1 MKEYRSPTGERRLWF
16 DQEEIEWMMEDQ
28 LRNAGLLPSISYP
41 AIDLEELLEGHLRVK
56 LDLHARL
63 DVDVLGMTQFRSGK
77 RPLVSINKDLTS
89 RAEMEEAAGG
99 SLGRWRA
106 TLAHEAAHVVLHRV
120 LFDVPPEQ
128 GSFFEVKGLERLMLR
143 CLMRDVSFTR
153 GNYDW
158 KEVQANRGM
167 AALLMPSRIFRNSV
181 RNIAKATTVN
191 DLAAEIPVSD
201 SHEFSGFLL
210 DLSRRWEVSQE
221 AARIRLETLG
231 LLRISSEPMLEP
243 KYDGSVEH
251 LNTTERG
258 GRRSAV

>member
-16 DQEEIEWMMEDQ
+16 DEEEIEWMMEDE
-28 LRNAGLLPSISYP
+28 LRKASLLSSVSDP
-41 AIDLEELLEGHLRVK
+41 AVDLGELLEGHLRVK

-63 DVDVLGMTQFRSGK
+63 DEDVLGMTHFRSGK
-77 RPLVSINKDLTS
+77 RPLVSINKELTS
-89 RAEMEEAAGG
+89 RAESEGASSGL
-99 SLGRWRA
+99 LGRWRA

-120 LFDVPPEQ
+120 LFDVPCEQ
-128 GSFFEVKGLERLMLR
+128 GSFFDVKEPESSMLR

-167 AALLMPSRIFRNSV
+167 AGLLMPARAFRDSV
-181 RNIAKATTVN
+181 RDIVN
-191 DLAAEIPVSD
+191 AGSLDDLLAEIPVSD
-201 SHEFSGFLL
+201 SYEFSGFSL

-231 LLRISSEPMLEP
+231 LLRISNEPMLE
-243 KYDGSVEH
+243 S
-251 LNTTERG
+251 
-258 GRRSAV
+258 RSAGSAELLNRTE

>member
-28 LRNAGLLPSISYP
+28 LRNAGLLPSVADP
-41 AIDLEELLEGHLRVK
+41 AVDLEELLEGHLQVK

-63 DVDVLGMTQFRSGK
+63 DVDVLGMTLFRSGN

-89 RAEMEEAAGG
+89 RADTEEVPGG
-99 SLGRWRA
+99 VLGRWRA

-128 GSFFEVKGLERLMLR
+128 GSFFDVKGSEGMIMR

-167 AALLMPSRIFRNSV
+167 AALLMPSRVFQDSV
-181 RNIAKATTVN
+181 RDVANASMIN
-191 DLAAEIPVSD
+191 DLVAGIPVAD
-201 SHEFSGFLL
+201 SYGFSGFLL
-210 DLSRRWEVSQE
+210 DLSRRWKVSQE

-231 LLRISSEPMLEP
+231 LLRNSSEPMLES
-243 KYDGSVEH
+243 KYDGSAEL
-251 LNTTERG
+251 LNTVE
-258 GRRSAV
+258 

>member
-28 LRNAGLLPSISYP
+28 LRNAGLLPSVADP
-41 AIDLEELLEGHLRVK
+41 AVDLEELLEGHLRVK

-63 DVDVLGMTQFRSGK
+63 DVDVLGMTLFRSGN

-89 RAEMEEAAGG
+89 SADTEEVPGG
-99 SLGRWRA
+99 VLGRWRA

-128 GSFFEVKGLERLMLR
+128 GSFFDEKGSEGMMMR

-167 AALLMPSRIFRNSV
+167 AALLMPSRVFQDSV
-181 RNIAKATTVN
+181 RDVANAGLIN
-191 DLAAEIPVSD
+191 DLVAGIPVAD
-201 SHEFSGFLL
+201 SYGFSGFLL
-210 DLSRRWEVSQE
+210 DLSRRWKVSQE
-221 AARIRLETLG
+221 AARIRIETLG
-231 LLRISSEPMLEP
+231 LLRTSSEPMLES
-243 KYDGSVEH
+243 KYDGSAEL
-251 LNTTERG
+251 LNTAE
-258 GRRSAV
+258 